1 MNKKL
6 IIAIDGP
13 AGSGKSTTAKLLAKK
28 LNYNYIDTGA
38 MYRAVTY
45 FALNSNIPPS
55 DEAALESLLNKMEI
69 EFIKNG
75 EEILVN
81 NQNISKEIR
90 QPIVSENVSD
100 YSKVALVR
108 KILVKKQQEMG
119 KDGGIVMEGRD
130 ISTVV
135 FPNADLKIFLTADL
149 SVRANRRKLELNE
162 KGIGLEIKDVEN
174 NLKKRDEIDSSR
186 EISPLK
192 LAEDAIIIDTTY
204 LTIDEQVNK
213 IYEIALNKIKE
224 RDF

>member
-192 LAEDAIIIDTTY
+192 LAEDAIIIDTTN

-224 RDF
+224 RDL